1 MPSNYMP
8 YYNMPY
14 APYNVVPSA
23 SPNLGLQH
31 YDIIQVNGKAGV
43 DAFQMGPNSRV
54 LLLDETAPIVWLAQT
69 DGAGYKTATPYTL
82 TPYQQPTPVDVN
94 NLAQRLTKLE
104 ERYEQLQS
112 HSKPN
117 KSGKQQRQQS
127 NFNESTSAA
136 DTASQSITTTI

>member
-1 MPSNYMP
+1 MPNNFIP

-14 APYNVVPSA
+14 SPYNVVPSPA
-23 SPNLGLQH
+23 SNLGLQR
-31 YDIIQVNGKAGV
+31 YEIIQVNGKAGV

-94 NLAQRLTKLE
+94 NLEQRLSKLE

-112 HSKPN
+112 YSKPN
-117 KSGKQQRQQS
+117 KSNKRQQP
-127 NFNESTSAA
+127 NESANAA
-136 DTASQSITTTI
+136 NTASQVSTTAI